1 MFNNKKIEKV
11 EFATSL
17 VAIFGALKVIQ
28 IWFEENI
35 IGLEFSRRKELSS
48 AKIKTQGSLKVAKA
62 NYHHHH

>member
-1 MFNNKKIEKV
+1 MFDNKKIEKV

-17 VAIFGALKVIQ
+17 LAIFGALKVIQ

-48 AKIKTQGSLKVAKA
+48 ARIKG
-62 NYHHHH
+62 